1 MATLQPSCNQTLHS
15 RIVLSLVIVCALL
28 LAPKPASA
36 YSVLAHQAIV
46 DAVWDD
52 AIVPLLRQRFPGT
65 PADRIAAAR
74 AYAYGGS
81 VIQDLGYFPF
91 GSKRFTNLVHY
102 VRSGD
107 FVEALIREAT
117 SAEEY
122 AFALGALAHYACDNF
137 GHPLAVNRAV
147 PLHYPKLRA
156 RFGDSV
162 IYAES
167 PAQHVM
173 VEFAFDVLQLAG
185 AGYASQASQAYR
197 DRIGFEVA
205 KPVLERAFHATYG
218 LTLQEV
224 FRDEDLAIG
233 TYRRA
238 ISTIIPEISRLAWE
252 DKEDEIR
259 ARTPDITRNDFVF
272 TLTRE
277 QYEEQFGR
285 GYQKPGLLTRVI
297 FFLVKIVPK
306 VGPLKPL
313 AFEPLTPETERL
325 FANSFTTARERYRT
339 WLVGLTRGPVAVANT
354 DFDTGE
360 PPTRSDNP
368 LLEET
373 YADLLNVLAEK
384 RFTVVPRE
392 LAQEINRHYG
402 TPRGTAA
409 LSGKQRKQ
417 DVKARRVL
425 AAMNASTPAAE

>member
-1 MATLQPSCNQTLHS
+1 M
-15 RIVLSLVIVCALL
+15 
-28 LAPKPASA
+28 
-36 YSVLAHQAIV
+36 LAHQAIV

-173 VEFAFDVLQLAG
+173 VEFAFDVLQVAG

-205 KPVLERAFHATYG
+205 KPVLERAFHAT
-218 LTLQEV
+218 
-224 FRDEDLAIG
+224 
-233 TYRRA
+233 
-238 ISTIIPEISRLAWE
+238 
-252 DKEDEIR
+252 
-259 ARTPDITRNDFVF
+259 
-272 TLTRE
+272 
-277 QYEEQFGR
+277 
-285 GYQKPGLLTRVI
+285 
-297 FFLVKIVPK
+297 
-306 VGPLKPL
+306 
-313 AFEPLTPETERL
+313 
-325 FANSFTTARERYRT
+325 
-339 WLVGLTRGPVAVANT
+339 
-354 DFDTGE
+354 
-360 PPTRSDNP
+360 
-368 LLEET
+368 
-373 YADLLNVLAEK
+373 
-384 RFTVVPRE
+384 
-392 LAQEINRHYG
+392 
-402 TPRGTAA
+402 
-409 LSGKQRKQ
+409 
-417 DVKARRVL
+417 
-425 AAMNASTPAAE
+425 

>member
-1 MATLQPSCNQTLHS
+1 
-15 RIVLSLVIVCALL
+15 VLAVACTLL
-28 LAPKPASA
+28 LAPKAASA

-65 PADRIAAAR
+65 SADGIVAAR

-81 VIQDLGYFPF
+81 GIQDLGYFPF

-117 SAEEY
+117 SAEEF

-147 PLHYPKLRA
+147 PITYPKLRA
-156 RFGDSV
+156 QFGDRV
-162 IYAES
+162 LYAQS

-173 VEFAFDVLQLAG
+173 VEFAFDVLQVAG
-185 AGYASQASQAYR
+185 AGYQVQTYL

-205 KPVLERAFHATYG
+205 KPVLERAFSATYG
-218 LTLQEV
+218 LTLQEL
-224 FRDEDLAIG
+224 FGDEDLAIA

-238 ISTIIPEISRLAWE
+238 VSTIIPEMSRLAWE
-252 DKEDEIR
+252 NKEDEIR
-259 ARTPDITRNDFVF
+259 ARTPGISRNDFVF
-272 TLTRE
+272 TFTRE

-285 GYQKPGLLTRVI
+285 QYRKPGLLTRVL
-297 FFLVKIVPK
+297 FFLFKIVPK

-313 AFEPLTPETERL
+313 AFEPLTSETERL
-325 FANSFTTARERYRT
+325 FTDSFTTARDQYRI
-339 WLVGLTRGPVAVANT
+339 WLVDLAKGPVAVANT

-360 PPTRSDNP
+360 PPERSDNP

-373 YADLLNVLAEK
+373 YADLLNVLAER

-392 LAQEINRHYG
+392 LAQDINRHYG
-402 TPRGTAA
+402 TPRRTAA
-409 LSGKQRKQ
+409 LSGKQRNQ
-417 DVKARRVL
+417 DVKARRLL
-425 AAMNASTPAAE
+425 AALNASMAAGG